1 MKKITIMFI
10 LSVIVLTTMAC
21 SFTINLPT
29 IKTGPEQTFGIKEAL
44 PTSSDLF
51 NVSLKIGAAKVD
63 LSGGAKGLVDG
74 SIVYNV
80 IDWKPI
86 VTRTDTDL
94 EISQGKVSNVGGVNV
109 GDIKNEWTLKFSD
122 KAPIN
127 LSIDAGAYQGKMD
140 FTGVPLKSLVIK
152 DGASDNVVSFDAVNP
167 VNMTKLDYTTGAS
180 TVTLKGLANAN
191 FDIMS
196 FTGGA
201 GTYTLDFAGTLTR
214 DADVKIDSGVSTI
227 KIIIPAGMKA
237 VVNVE
242 GGMKNVSTQ
251 GTWTV
256 NGSSYTTEGSGS
268 TLTLNMNTNLGTI
281 VLVQE

>member
-51 NVSLKIGAAKVD
+51 NVALKIGAAKVD

-140 FTGVPLKSLVIK
+140 FTGVPLEIFG
-152 DGASDNVVSFDAVNP
+152 DQ
-167 VNMTKLDYTTGAS
+167 
-180 TVTLKGLANAN
+180 
-191 FDIMS
+191 
-196 FTGGA
+196 
-201 GTYTLDFAGTLTR
+201 R
-214 DADVKIDSGVSTI
+214 WR
-227 KIIIPAGMKA
+227 
-237 VVNVE
+237 E
-242 GGMKNVSTQ
+242 R
-251 GTWTV
+251 
-256 NGSSYTTEGSGS
+256 
-268 TLTLNMNTNLGTI
+268 
-281 VLVQE
+281 